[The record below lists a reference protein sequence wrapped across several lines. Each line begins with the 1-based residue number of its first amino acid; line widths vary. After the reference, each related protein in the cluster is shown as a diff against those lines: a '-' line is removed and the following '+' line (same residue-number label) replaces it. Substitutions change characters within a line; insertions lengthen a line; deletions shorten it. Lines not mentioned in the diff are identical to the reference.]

1 MAGGRGGEKGKCAS
15 KSKPCLCWVN
25 KRTGRRSRRV
35 KIRGLA
41 RLGVGRGASV
51 SALTP
56 ARAEAAEDSKT
67 KQENEKTRDEKRAAY
82 FCETGAVETR
92 SVCW

>member
-1 MAGGRGGEKGKCAS
+1 M
-15 KSKPCLCWVN
+15 
-25 KRTGRRSRRV
+25 
-35 KIRGLA
+35 
-41 RLGVGRGASV
+41 GVGRGASV

-82 FCETGAVETR
+82 FCETGTVETR